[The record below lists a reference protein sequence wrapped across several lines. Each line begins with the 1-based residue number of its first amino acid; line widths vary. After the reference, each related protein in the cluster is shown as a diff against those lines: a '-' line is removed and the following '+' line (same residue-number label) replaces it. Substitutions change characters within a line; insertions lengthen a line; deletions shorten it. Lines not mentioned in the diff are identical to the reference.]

1 MEGLSLW
8 PKIRKPLAAAV
19 STRGGAS
26 ELHAHCPGL
35 RGLWPGA
42 RKSLHAGTQARR
54 HAGTAGVC
62 CLCPPQAMI
71 GAASAGIFANKIDF
85 PPDSHACAC
94 VMLVRRCRTLH

>member
-19 STRGGAS
+19 STRGGGS

-54 HAGTAGVC
+54 HGRGLLSVSSS
-62 CLCPPQAMI
+62 
-71 GAASAGIFANKIDF
+71 GDDWG
-85 PPDSHACAC
+85 C
-94 VMLVRRCRTLH
+94 VGRNFREQN